1 VQKVGTFITTVVAG
15 AVVAVVGVIVAFYL
29 GEVREKHKQIS
40 ARRREDQH
48 RLEEWRREEHNRIE
62 ENIQREHQREEDR
75 NRSLI
80 DRRAEALDDIRVQ
93 ALYFANAFR
102 TWTDRAANLKIP
114 PRDDIEQAM
123 GFSKGLA
130 DLIQQADEVSTRLAL
145 LRGHY
150 NAHSPILEQK
160 SRNIIESFERQGVER
175 HSFLSN
181 QLKATAASL
190 QPLVVLLQ
198 THHMVDVMEPSSHQ
212 TDASSWLAGS
222 GLGTYVSPQKY
233 SSSVNGLW
241 KAHTNKE
248 AILEEHRQEVLQAAD
263 VAKDWNIHVH
273 LRALDAEFGRIEGI
287 RS

>member
-1 VQKVGTFITTVVAG
+1 VDTFLTIVIAGVVGALVG
-15 AVVAVVGVIVAFYL
+15 AVAYYL
-29 GEVREKHKQIS
+29 GELREKHKQIS
-40 ARRREDQH
+40 ARRREEQ
-48 RLEEWRREEHNRIE
+48 RNLEQWRREEHNRIE
-62 ENIQREHQREEDR
+62 ERKQRERQREQQR
-75 NRSLI
+75 NQSLI

-102 TWTDRAANLKIP
+102 TWTDRAANLQIP
-114 PRDDIEQAM
+114 PKDDIEQVI

-130 DLIQQADEVSTRLAL
+130 QLIQQADEVSTRLAF

-150 NAHSPILEQK
+150 NAHSPILEQN

-190 QPLVVLLQ
+190 QALVVLLQ
-198 THHMVDVMEPSSHQ
+198 THHMVDVMDPGSH
-212 TDASSWLAGS
+212 TDTSSWLAGS

-233 SSSVNGLW
+233 SAVNGLCN
-241 KAHTNKE
+241 AHTNKE
-248 AILEEHRQEVLQAAD
+248 ALLEEHRQEVLQAAD